1 METPDRWFPCPAR
14 NAMVAHMRF
23 ALILC
28 LALCGCATFPQL
40 EGTISD
46 AARAAPYPALTP
58 IPLAPEETGDAA
70 TDMQARVAALEA
82 KAALIRRID
91 IAALQ

>member
-1 METPDRWFPCPAR
+1 
-14 NAMVAHMRF
+14 MVAHMRF
-23 ALILC
+23 VLILC

-58 IPLAPEETGDAA
+58 IPMVPEATDDAA
-70 TDMQARVAALEA
+70 VDMQARVTALEA
-82 KAALIRRID
+82 KAAIIRQID